1 MNMQKMMKQAKEL
14 QAKLEKKIKKFDEQ
28 EFEFDYQKSIKIRIK
43 GSLKILSLEV
53 NKELVDPEDKTM
65 LEEMIAEAIN
75 EAIEA
80 VSEEKNKVSSMGMN
94 LSF

>member
-14 QAKLEKKIKKFDEQ
+14 QAKLEKKIKEFDEQ

-94 LSF
+94 LPF